1 MEKSTKI
8 YIGVGIGAIVLGYLY
23 LKRKQTLKMLQ
34 EQAGLPVEEGQ
45 ESGQESS
52 TPTASGGGGGGGA
65 VGGGATASSTPIPTP
80 SLFAPLMSLV
90 TPVAVTPTTSTTSTP
105 TVSASTPIRTPPS
118 IGNVL
123 FSATPNISP
132 VVPVRGNTG
141 NTFAGVVRPT
151 ITTTTPRTNTPNT
164 FAGVVRPT
172 MATTTP
178 RAVTPTVVTP
188 TVVRPTL
195 TAVPSGRSGFNGMN
209 NESFELGDCLTD
221 L

>member
-8 YIGVGIGAIVLGYLY
+8 YIGVGIGAIVLGYIY
-23 LKRKQTLKMLQ
+23 LKRKQSQAVKMLQ

-45 ESGQESS
+45 EGEQESA

-65 VGGGATASSTPIPTP
+65 VSGGATSSSTPTTTP

-105 TVSASTPIRTPPS
+105 VSTTVSASTPTRTPPS
-118 IGNVL
+118 ISNVL
-123 FSATPNISP
+123 SSAIPNVSP

-151 ITTTTPRTNTPNT
+151 MTTTTPR
-164 FAGVVRPT
+164 A
-172 MATTTP
+172 
-178 RAVTPTVVTP
+178 VTP